1 MQMNP
6 VFSYF
11 FAIGSGLAL
20 GIAVVTVPVMALYP
34 RIAARIGKRKK
45 G

>member
-1 MQMNP
+1 M
-6 VFSYF
+6 FSYF

-34 RIAARIGKRKK
+34 RIAARISQLGKRKK